1 MGGGESEANGGFVN
15 LKLDEHTPPQ
25 KERKRDRVAVLRVSA
40 VTARSTESA
49 KRKRE
54 RNELNYSR
62 EDDATAAAQ
71 LHSYT
76 TRQE

>member
-1 MGGGESEANGGFVN
+1 MN
-15 LKLDEHTPPQ
+15 LKLDELTPPQ
-25 KERKRDRVAVLRVSA
+25 KERKKERKRGRDRVAVLRVSA